1 MNRLTILP
9 LWKNVTSVAFS
20 IRFVVYDMVVSF
32 HVHLITDY
40 SHFNTIFTNETT
52 IKVHFS
58 SPAHIFSTVRRE
70 TTIFP
75 KYAEKW

>member
-58 SPAHIFSTVRRE
+58 SPRPNIFNRKKGNYNIS
-70 TTIFP
+70 
-75 KYAEKW
+75 